1 MREFAMDFATL
12 ATGRAGPVNK
22 HPINTVRNGAVWKT
36 LLNLR
41 VAIRVPTR
49 HRCDDG
55 VIPKIV
61 EDSLR
66 ERECET
72 RRLVGACATDR
83 REKRGA
89 AVSDGAL
96 GGTGAESD
104 CGDRIALPVKDA
116 AKMLGVSISAMYEM
130 IGKRQI
136 GVLRLGDHC
145 SIQIP
150 NTEIERLLSEN
161 LVPALRV

>member
-1 MREFAMDFATL
+1 MFLRDTGATMGL
-12 ATGRAGPVNK
+12 FRK
-22 HPINTVRNGAVWKT
+22 SWKT
-36 LLNLR
+36 ACENESVKL
-41 VAIRVPTR
+41 
-49 HRCDDG
+49 DG
-55 VIPKIV
+55 LWVRAP
-61 EDSLR
+61 
-66 ERECET
+66 
-72 RRLVGACATDR
+72 TDR

-104 CGDRIALPVKDA
+104 CGDRIALRVKDA

-136 GVLRLGDHC
+136 GVLRLGDHR
-145 SIQIP
+145 SIRIP

-161 LVPALRV
+161 LVPALGESD